1 MTVSWVCPQCGFD
14 YETVSP
20 RDASGA
26 VRTFPRRYRSV
37 LTQFDDDDELEDV
50 IRRRP
55 APDVWSALE
64 YTAHVA
70 QTIDLMA
77 PNLRQI
83 ITEDNP
89 FLYTFDPDRQAEEQS
104 YNNWTLLQALGELE
118 SSCADMSMAIEYV
131 PADGW
136 SRVGTF
142 DYGEREA
149 IDVVRS
155 AVHEGAHH
163 LRDIKRNLS
172 SILGREID
180 EPW

>member
-1 MTVSWVCPQCGFD
+1 MTVSRVCPECGFD
-14 YETVSP
+14 YGTVSP

-26 VRTFPRRYRSV
+26 IRTFPRRYRSV
-37 LTQFDDDDELEDV
+37 LTSFEDDEDLEEI
-50 IRRRP
+50 IRQRP
-55 APDVWSALE
+55 AADVWSALE

-89 FLYTFDPDRQAEEQS
+89 FLYTFDPDTQVEEQS

-118 SSCADMSMAIEYV
+118 SACADMSMAIEYV
-131 PADGW
+131 PSSEW
-136 SRVGTF
+136 NRVGTF
-142 DYGEREA
+142 DSGEREA
-149 IDVVRS
+149 IDVARD

-172 SILGREID
+172 AMLGREVD

>member
-1 MTVSWVCPQCGFD
+1 MTVSWACPECGFD
-14 YETVSP
+14 YQKVSP

-26 VRTFPRRYRSV
+26 VRTFPRRYRAL
-37 LTQFDDDDELEDV
+37 LTQFDDTDIEDV

-89 FLYTFDPDRQAEEQS
+89 FLYTFDPDLQAKEQS
-104 YNNWTLLQALGELE
+104 YNDWTLLQALGELE
-118 SSCADMSMAIEYV
+118 SACADMSMAIEYV
-131 PADGW
+131 GSNEW
-136 SRVGTF
+136 NRVGTF
-142 DYGEREA
+142 DSGEREA
-149 IDVVRS
+149 IDVARD

-172 SILGREID
+172 TILGREID